1 MAHSR
6 ISPQMSN
13 RPLLPEPFEVT
24 LLVTT
29 ILESLAVPYAI
40 VGSMAGTIYGRIRT
54 TMDVDLVVD
63 LHSDQVE
70 QFIQRLGEL
79 FYFDVQADNNA
90 VLTRTNFN
98 LIHLETMFK
107 VDIFI
112 PKTRAFDQQLL
123 SRRLKSEISS
133 STGRRAYFVTAE
145 DLILAKLDW
154 HRLTGGASEHQWQ
167 DVLSI
172 IQIQD
177 RTLDQD
183 YLHQWA
189 KNLKILKLLEHV
201 LLEAHK

>member
-1 MAHSR
+1 
-6 ISPQMSN
+6 
-13 RPLLPEPFEVT
+13 
-24 LLVTT
+24 
-29 ILESLAVPYAI
+29 
-40 VGSMAGTIYGRIRT
+40 
-54 TMDVDLVVD
+54 
-63 LHSDQVE
+63 
-70 QFIQRLGEL
+70 
-79 FYFDVQADNNA
+79 
-90 VLTRTNFN
+90 
-98 LIHLETMFK
+98 MFK